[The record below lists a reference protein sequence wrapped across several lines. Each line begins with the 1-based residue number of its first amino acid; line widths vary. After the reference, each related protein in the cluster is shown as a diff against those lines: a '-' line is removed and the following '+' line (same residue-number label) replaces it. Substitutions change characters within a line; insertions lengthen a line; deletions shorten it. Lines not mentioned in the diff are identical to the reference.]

1 MIIKIDNR
9 EQRLLYEINNREIPK
24 DCTVICKKLEL
35 GDVVICDNN
44 DNEILIIERKTLKD
58 LGASIKDVRFK
69 EKSFR

>member
-35 GDVVICDNN
+35 GDVVI
-44 DNEILIIERKTLKD
+44 
-58 LGASIKDVRFK
+58 
-69 EKSFR
+69 

>member
-35 GDVVICDNN
+35 GDVVIFDIVAVIVINAIMMLLTFSRWPSSTWLPSRTSN
-44 DNEILIIERKTLKD
+44 
-58 LGASIKDVRFK
+58 
-69 EKSFR
+69 